1 MATIRP
7 RVAVFHI
14 HSLNHDQPIASS
26 HSQTASKNFLCFDL
40 FAGRADE
47 DELYQTRPEFW
58 DRPEVLHGVAARG
71 AY

>member
-26 HSQTASKNFLCFDL
+26 HSQTAS
-40 FAGRADE
+40 
-47 DELYQTRPEFW
+47 
-58 DRPEVLHGVAARG
+58 
-71 AY
+71 